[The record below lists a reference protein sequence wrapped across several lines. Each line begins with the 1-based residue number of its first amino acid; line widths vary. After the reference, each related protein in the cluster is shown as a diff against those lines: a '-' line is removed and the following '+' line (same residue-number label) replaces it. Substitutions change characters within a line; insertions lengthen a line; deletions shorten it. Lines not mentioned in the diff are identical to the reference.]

1 MVQLNFFAA
10 RGLLMTK
17 LQGHFP
23 RQSEIDSV
31 TEQLPSERLQEFVA
45 SLNPMSKEEA
55 ALKMYRERPS
65 EVGRQRLKA
74 MGIKV
79 E

>member
-1 MVQLNFFAA
+1 
-10 RGLLMTK
+10 
-17 LQGHFP
+17 
-23 RQSEIDSV
+23 
-31 TEQLPSERLQEFVA
+31 
-45 SLNPMSKEEA
+45 MSKEDA

-65 EVGRQRLKA
+65 ELGRQRLKA